1 MTALVLLAA
10 ALPMAATYLLL
21 QPARRDGAS
30 RALTTALAIGLGL
43 GLASCTF
50 FVALEAF
57 DGGRAGVIGIDAL
70 LLAAALVVWRRAG
83 AVPAAPSTPLAG
95 RERLLAAALLV
106 AAAAAAT
113 SFLANT
119 LQDPHGR
126 WDAWATWNL
135 RARWLAE
142 AGPVWRDGFAKPTI
156 HGDYPLLLPGTV
168 ARLWVYGGGRDLVAP
183 AAVAAAYG
191 AALILLLYAALAS
204 LRDRTQGLIG
214 ALCLLGTPFLLR
226 IVAWQYADVP
236 LAFNLLA
243 VVALLALADHDPA
256 GGRLLRLWAG
266 VAAGL
271 LAWSKNEGMVLVL
284 GIVLVQGALMLARR
298 APPLR
303 GAAWFLAGLL
313 PPAAVVLWFKL
324 TLSPLSPQFHRQR
337 ATMLEQVADLS
348 RYEAIGRAAL
358 YELIHGVGAI
368 LLALAVYG
376 ILLGRARDQRARRHA
391 TGVLAI
397 VGFAALAYGFTY
409 LTSRVDLHWLLSY
422 SMDRLLLQLWPCS
435 LFAALLY
442 LASPGEDDAPQPARR
457 SATARPLVAA
467 ARRRRRG
474 ARS

>member
-1 MTALVLLAA
+1 MTGLVLLGAA
-10 ALPMAATYLLL
+10 VPVAATYLLL
-21 QPARRDGAS
+21 QPARREGAS
-30 RALTTALAIGLGL
+30 RGLTTALAIGLGL
-43 GLASCTF
+43 GLSSCTF
-50 FVALEAF
+50 FVALELC
-57 DGGRAGVIGIDAL
+57 DGGRAGVAGIDAL
-70 LLAAALVVWRRAG
+70 LLAAALVAWRRAG
-83 AVPAAPSTPLAG
+83 AAPAAPSTPLSA
-95 RERLLAAALLV
+95 REGLLVAAVLAAAL
-106 AAAAAAT
+106 AAAI

-119 LQDPHGR
+119 VQDPHGR

-142 AGPVWRDGFAKPTI
+142 AGPAWRDGFAKPTI
-156 HGDYPLLLPGTV
+156 HGDYPLLLPGAV

-191 AALILLLYAALAS
+191 AALILLLYAALSS

-298 APPLR
+298 APSPR

-324 TLSPLSPQFHRQR
+324 TLSPLSSQFHRQR

-348 RYEAIGRAAL
+348 RYEAIGRAAVS
-358 YELIHGVGAI
+358 ELIRGVGAI
-368 LLALAVYG
+368 LLALALYG
-376 ILLGRARDQRARRHA
+376 ILLGRTRDQRARRHA
-391 TGVLAI
+391 TDALAI

-409 LTSRVDLHWLLSY
+409 LTSRVDLTWLLSY
-422 SMDRLLLQLWPCS
+422 SMDRLLLQLWPCG

-442 LASPGEDDAPQPARR
+442 LASPREHDAPEPARR
-457 SATARPLVAA
+457 SPAARPRLPAP
-467 ARRRRRG
+467 RRRRSPTRP
-474 ARS
+474 